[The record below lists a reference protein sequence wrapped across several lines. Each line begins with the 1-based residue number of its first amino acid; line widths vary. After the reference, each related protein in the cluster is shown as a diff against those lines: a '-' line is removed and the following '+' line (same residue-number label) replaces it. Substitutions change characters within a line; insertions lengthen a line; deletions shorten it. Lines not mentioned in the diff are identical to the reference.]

1 MFYKLFIVINFL
13 GVFLI
18 NALFPGDVDV
28 QVSAPGEIAAGEE
41 ITVNIEISKSDLS
54 SFARLQQEL
63 PGGITAEVI
72 KSGNADFNF
81 EDQKVKFIWFK
92 LPQGETV
99 NISYKLKADE
109 RLKGSFQLKGSFS
122 YIKENERHSVNLASK
137 AISIQPS
144 PNVDPSRLVDVSNFK
159 PMVEPASAKRGA
171 AEVMCIRQN
180 PYKSA
185 DKEGYIVNLL
195 VHKGNKKK
203 FAKIQET
210 VPDGYTAVKEETQD
224 AIFTFK
230 NQTAKFLWMNLPGE
244 PHFVVSYR
252 VVPNEGTQKK
262 PNLTGEFSYIENE
275 NTRKVAI
282 LEKDIDLSNTGP
294 KHLADIVKSTKVQE
308 VGGKDGLQVESREI
322 AESTEERDIDYS
334 KNRKKVRIE
343 VAEEAQ
349 RILQSNAELT
359 NKLEPQSG
367 VYYRVQIAAGHR
379 PIDVESYFDQYNI
392 DKEVRIELHQGWRKY
407 SVGSFSVYKEARDYR
422 VHIWNNTTIDD
433 AFVAAY
439 NNGDRITVQEA
450 LMITNHKWYK

>member
-1 MFYKLFIVINFL
+1 MFYKLFLVINFL

-18 NALFPGDVDV
+18 NALLPGDADV
-28 QVSAPGEIAAGEE
+28 TVNAPGEMVAGEE
-41 ITVNIEISKSDLS
+41 ITVNIKIAKSELN

-63 PGGITAEVI
+63 PGGITAEVVDAD
-72 KSGNADFNF
+72 NADFNF

-92 LPQGETV
+92 LPADETV
-99 NISYKLKADE
+99 NLSYKLKADE
-109 RLKGSFQLKGSFS
+109 RLKGSFELKGSFA
-122 YIKENERHSVNLASK
+122 YIKDNERHSLNLASTS
-137 AISIQPS
+137 INIQPS
-144 PNVDPSRLVDVSNFK
+144 PNVEPNRLVDVSDFK
-159 PMVEPASAKRGA
+159 PMAEPAGGKRGA
-171 AEVMCIRQN
+171 ADVMCIRQN
-180 PYKSA
+180 PFETTGK
-185 DKEGYIVNLL
+185 DGYVVNLL
-195 VHKGNKKK
+195 VHKGDRKK

-210 VPDGYTAVKEETQD
+210 IPEGFSAVKKETQD

-230 NQTAKFLWMNLPGE
+230 NQTAKFLWMNLPAE

-252 VVPNEGTQKK
+252 VVPNEETQKK
-262 PNLTGEFSYIENE
+262 PNLKGEFSYIENE
-275 NTRKVAI
+275 NTRKVGI
-282 LEKDIDLSNTGP
+282 IEKDIDLSNTDP

-308 VGGKDGLQVESREI
+308 VGGEDGLKMESREI
-322 AESTEERDIDYS
+322 AKSTEKRDVDYS

-349 RILQSNAELT
+349 RILQSNAKLT

-379 PIDVESYFDQYNI
+379 PIDVESYFDKYNI

-407 SVGSFSVYKEARDYR
+407 SVGSFPVYKEARDYR
-422 VHIWNNTTIDD
+422 VHIWNKTTIDD